1 MSVRWL
7 TATALVGLTFAL
19 AWAVSANVYDL
30 GSATSM
36 EIAAVSA
43 TAIGVPL
50 SWWSFRGQ
58 LLDEPAEVAWVT
70 WRRVPA
76 APAIT
81 LRRPAEESSLDAVF
95 AAHQARTSAV
105 VVLTGPSGIGKSQ
118 LAAGYARARMAEGW
132 PLVAWVDAGQHEEL
146 LAGLLEFADA
156 ISLRVP
162 EEGGGR
168 AVERL
173 RQHPPTG
180 TQPSVIVFD
189 GVTDVD
195 AVRPYLPT
203 MSGWRVIVTS
213 SAPDAH
219 TLGTEIALGPA
230 AGARLAEDSGL
241 TERTCRDLGKLP
253 AVLDLAAATLREQG
267 LDESSYLARLRAVPT
282 GQLLGDGRDGSR
294 HDYPPRAAGAALL
307 ALRGAGFETD
317 PVTRRLVGLLAV
329 LAPGGAGREVLH
341 HAASPHEVDEAVQLL
356 SRSAL
361 VSTRMDQDGVQL
373 HELSRRVVTDRLRA
387 EDALPLVIADAADLL
402 WSCTFGEE
410 QAWERRGEGDRL
422 VAHIAALSTS
432 AGSVAASLSPAATER
447 VLGLGQWAT
456 RQLSAVGDGVR
467 AVDLADGIRTECR
480 TLLGPDDP
488 DSLAASDNLV
498 IAYVAAGRSADAVPL
513 AEDVLEARERVLG
526 PEHPD
531 TLASRY
537 SLGYAH
543 EYAGRLE
550 DAAAHY
556 DCAYDAYRRAY
567 GPDNA
572 QTATVA
578 GALTRVR
585 AAAPS
590 SRGRHRPTPRA
601 APQQR

>member
-7 TATALVGLTFAL
+7 IATALVGLTFVL

-30 GSATSM
+30 GSATSL

-43 TAIGVPL
+43 TAFGVPL

-76 APAIT
+76 APAIP
-81 LRRPAEESSLDAVF
+81 LRRPAEEPSLEGAF
-95 AAHQARTSAV
+95 AAHQGRTSAV
-105 VVLTGPSGIGKSQ
+105 VVLTGPSGIGKTQ

-132 PLVAWVDAGQHEEL
+132 PLVAWVNAGQPEEL

-156 ISLRVP
+156 MNLRVP
-162 EEGGGR
+162 EEGGAR
-168 AVERL
+168 ATERF

-195 AVRPYLPT
+195 AVRPHLPT
-203 MSGWRVIVTS
+203 MAGWRVIVTS

-219 TLGTEIALGPA
+219 TLGVEIALGPA
-230 AGARLAEDSGL
+230 VGARLAEDTGL
-241 TERTCRDLGKLP
+241 TERTCRELGKLP
-253 AVLDLAAATLREQG
+253 AVLDLAAATLREQD
-267 LDESSYLARLRAVPT
+267 LDETGYLAKLGTVPT
-282 GQLLGDGRDGSR
+282 GRLLGDGRDGSR
-294 HDYPPRAAGAALL
+294 HDYPPHAAEAALL

-317 PVTRRLVGLLAV
+317 AVTHRVVGLLAV

-341 HAASPHEVDEAVQLL
+341 HAAAPPEVDETVQRL
-356 SRSAL
+356 SRWAL
-361 VSTRMDQDGVQL
+361 VSTRMDNDGVL
-373 HELSRRVVTDRLRA
+373 PHELTRRVVTDRLRA
-387 EDALPLVIADAADLL
+387 EGDLPLVIADAADLL
-402 WSCTFGEE
+402 WRCTFSEE

-432 AGSVAASLSPAATER
+432 AGSVVASLSPAATER
-447 VLGLGQWAT
+447 VLALGQWAT
-456 RQLSAVGDGVR
+456 RQLSAVGDGTR

-498 IAYVAAGRSADAVPL
+498 IAYVAAGRSDDAVPL

-543 EYAGRLE
+543 EYAGQLD

-556 DCAYDAYRRAY
+556 DDAHDAYRRAY
-567 GPDNA
+567 GPDNP

-578 GALTRVR
+578 AALARVR
-585 AAAPS
+585 AAPS
-590 SRGRHRPTPRA
+590 DRGRHRTAPRP
-601 APQQR
+601 APQQG